1 MFSSLANLA
10 LRSPRRVAALS
21 VVSFIFAGVIGGPA
35 AGMLNARSSFAAPS
49 SQSSLQ
55 MRTIERATGEEP
67 SPGMLAL
74 VKAPPSSPVVTSL
87 AHAIAGV
94 NGVARVATPPPGRG
108 GAASGLVS
116 RSGRESLIAV
126 TLYSAPNPNNVV
138 KAIEARVH
146 GRPGVLLGGG
156 DVAGEQISSQATKD
170 LGFAE
175 LLAFP
180 LLALLAWLIFRG
192 VAALLPVAVGGIS
205 VLGAFVVL
213 RVVNAELPLSG
224 FALNLVIGLGLGLAV
239 DYSLLLVWRFR
250 EELGRGETVPDA
262 ITTTLATAGRTVT
275 FSAITVAAAMMT
287 LTLFP
292 QRFLQSM
299 GIGGAAVALVA
310 AVASLLIIPSL
321 LVLLAARV
329 GRVKPQPEA
338 TGRWYRVAQSVM
350 RHPVLVA
357 LLTTGGLLVVASP
370 TLGVRWSGIDATV
383 LPIGQSARIVSDAL
397 TEAFPAQNLNPIT
410 IAAIAPPTAGPE
422 LNGYLQRLRAV
433 HGVTSVRP
441 AQYVGSNTWSLTLGA
456 AGDPISSG
464 AQRTVEEV
472 RSVPAP
478 VTVQA
483 GGTAAQFRDQR
494 IAIASSLPLAL
505 AVLAIVTLVILW
517 LMTGSVVLPL
527 KALLMN
533 ALTTAAATGIL
544 VFIFQDGRLT
554 GPLAYS
560 SQGGIEQTDFLVL
573 AALVFALSTDYGVLL
588 MTRIKEARDK
598 GLANR
603 EAIAIGL
610 EHTGRVVSASAILL
624 SVAIGAFATSEVVF
638 LKEIGVGAVV
648 AVMVDAFIVRAAL
661 VPSLMALLGERNWWS
676 PPPLRRLHDRIGLAD
691 GVRGQSHAAA
701 VQADRQRAAAVTV
714 RR

>member
-21 VVSFIFAGVIGGPA
+21 VVSFVFAGVIGGPA
-35 AGMLNARSSFAAPS
+35 AGMLNARSSFEAPS
-49 SQSSLQ
+49 SPSSLQ

-67 SPGMLAL
+67 SPGVLAL
-74 VKAPPSSPVVTSL
+74 VKAPPSSAVVASV
-87 AHAIAGV
+87 AGAIASV
-94 NGVARVATPPPGRG
+94 NGVAHVVTPPAGRG

-116 RSGRESLIAV
+116 SSGRESLIAV
-126 TLYSAPNPNNVV
+126 TLFSAPNPNNVV

-146 GRPGVLLGGG
+146 GRRGVLLGGG

-180 LLALLAWLIFRG
+180 LLSLLAWLIFRG

-329 GRVKPQPEA
+329 GRVRPQPEG

-350 RHPVLVA
+350 RRPVLVA
-357 LLTTGGLLVVASP
+357 LLTTVGLLIVASP

-383 LPIGQSARIVSDAL
+383 LPTGQSARIVSDVL
-397 TEAFPAQNLNPIT
+397 SDEFPAQDLNPIT
-410 IAAIAPPTAGPE
+410 IAAMAPSSAAPE
-422 LNGYLQRLRAV
+422 LNGYLRRLRKL
-433 HGVTSVRP
+433 HGITSVRP
-441 AQYVGSNTWSLTLGA
+441 AQYVGRDTWSLTLAA
-456 AGDPISSG
+456 AGDPISAG
-464 AQRTVEEV
+464 AQRTVEEI
-472 RSVPAP
+472 RSVSAP
-478 VTVQA
+478 VTVQV
-483 GGTAAQFRDQR
+483 GGTAAQFRDQK
-494 IAIASSLPLAL
+494 IAIASALPLAL
-505 AVLAIVTLVILW
+505 AVLAMVTLVILW
-517 LMTGSVVLPL
+517 LMTGSVVLPA

-533 ALTTAAATGIL
+533 ALTAATATGIR
-544 VFIFQDGRLT
+544 VFIFQEGRLT

-603 EAIAIGL
+603 EAIAVGL

-648 AVMVDAFIVRAAL
+648 AVMVDAFIVRTAL

-676 PPPLRRLHDRIGLAD
+676 PAPLRRLHDRIGLAD
-691 GVRGQSHAAA
+691 GGRGQSHAVA
-701 VQADRQRAAAVTV
+701 VEADRPRTAAVTV

>member
-1 MFSSLANLA
+1 MFSWVANLA
-10 LRSPRRVAALS
+10 LRSPRRVAA
-21 VVSFIFAGVIGGPA
+21 VSGAFFILAGVVGGPT
-35 AGMLNARSSFAAPS
+35 AGMLNARNSFEAPS

-67 SPGMLAL
+67 TPGVL
-74 VKAPPSSPVVTSL
+74 VLVAAPPSSPVVAST
-87 AHAIAGV
+87 ARAVAGV
-94 NGVARVATPPPGRG
+94 SGVARVVTPPATRG

-126 TLYSAPNPNNVV
+126 TLYSAPDPDKIV
-138 KAIEARVH
+138 KAIQARLH

-156 DVAGEQISSQATKD
+156 DVAGEQISSLATKD

-180 LLALLAWLIFRG
+180 LLALLTWLIFRG

-213 RVVNAELPLSG
+213 RLVNAELSLSS

-250 EELGRGETVPDA
+250 EELGRGETVPGA
-262 ITTTLATAGRTVT
+262 ITTTLATAGRTVV

-299 GIGGAAVALVA
+299 GIGGATVALVA
-310 AVASLLIIPSL
+310 AVASLLIVPSL
-321 LVLLAARV
+321 LVLLASRI
-329 GRVKPQPEA
+329 GRVTPRPEG
-338 TGRWYRVAQSVM
+338 TGHWYRVAQSVM
-350 RHPVLVA
+350 RRPVLVA
-357 LLTTGGLLVVASP
+357 LLTTVGLLVVASP
-370 TLGVRWSGIDATV
+370 TLGVRWSGIDAAV
-383 LPIGQSARIVSDAL
+383 LPSSQSARVVSDML
-397 TEAFPAQNLNPIT
+397 TSEFPSQELYPIV
-410 IAAIAPPTAGPE
+410 IAAVAPPTAGPE
-422 LNGYLQRLRAV
+422 LRRYVQQLRAV
-433 HGVTSVRP
+433 RGVTSVRAP
-441 AQYVGSNTWSLTLGA
+441 QYVGMNTWSLTLGA
-456 AGDPISSG
+456 TGDPISPA
-464 AQRTVEEV
+464 AQRTVEQV
-472 RSVPAP
+472 RDVRAP
-478 VTVQA
+478 VAVQV
-483 GGTAAQFRDQR
+483 GGAAAQFRDQK
-494 IAIASSLPLAL
+494 IAIAGSLPLAL
-505 AVLAIVTLVILW
+505 SVLAIVTLLILW

-527 KALLMN
+527 KAFVMN
-533 ALTTAAATGIL
+533 ALTAATATGML

-603 EAIAIGL
+603 EAIAVGL

-624 SVAIGAFATSEVVF
+624 SVAIGAFATSQVVF
-638 LKEIGVGAVV
+638 LKEIGVGTLV
-648 AVMVDAFIVRAAL
+648 AVIVDAFIVRTAL
-661 VPSLMALLGERNWWS
+661 VPALMALLGERNWWS
-676 PPPLRRLHDRIGLAD
+676 PAPLRRLHDRIGLAE
-691 GVRGQSHAAA
+691 GVGAKPTGAAA
-701 VQADRQRAAAVTV
+701 EAGQRPDVATV
-714 RR
+714 RT